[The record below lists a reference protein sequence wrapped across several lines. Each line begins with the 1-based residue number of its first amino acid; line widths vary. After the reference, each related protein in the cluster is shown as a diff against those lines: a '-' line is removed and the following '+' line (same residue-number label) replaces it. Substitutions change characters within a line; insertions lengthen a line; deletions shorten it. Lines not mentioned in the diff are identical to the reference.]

1 MEFKDYYKTLGVT
14 KTSTQ
19 DEIKK
24 AYRKLAQKYH
34 PDKNPGNKA
43 AEDKFKEISEAY
55 DVLSDNDKKRKYD
68 TLGSS
73 WNNFSQSGGANS
85 DFNWS
90 DWFNNSSSQYNS
102 QNNKKQTMNDYFN
115 AGGGVSDFFEKI
127 FGNTYKQQGGNYN
140 NSNNNSNFNNKN
152 NARESKNQIKGED
165 FNTEVEI
172 TWKEVFEGCTRRIKV
187 NGQTIEIK
195 IKPGINHGQELKI
208 SGKGYNSKLGGN
220 PGDLII
226 IVKIKQDEIFSRIN
240 DDLYQNIEVDLYT
253 AILGGEIKVN
263 TFAGTIKINI
273 PAESQLGKTLK
284 LNKLGFTNY
293 NNSEIKGNLY
303 IVVKNIILPTN
314 LTPREKELFNEL
326 RKIRTQM

>member
-14 KTSTQ
+14 KTSSP

-34 PDKNPGNKA
+34 PDKNPGNKS

-55 DVLSDNDKKRKYD
+55 DVLSDADKKRKYD

-85 DFNWS
+85 DFNWA
-90 DWFNNSSSQYNS
+90 DWFNNSGNQNSS

-115 AGGGVSDFFEKI
+115 SGGGVSDFFEKI

-140 NSNNNSNFNNKN
+140 NSNSTR
-152 NARESKNQIKGED
+152 NANREKNQIKGED
-165 FNTEVEI
+165 YNTEVEI
-172 TWKEVFEGCTRRIKV
+172 TWKEVFDGCSRRIKV
-187 NGQTIEIK
+187 KGQTIEIK
-195 IKPGINHGQELKI
+195 IKPGITHGQELKI
-208 SGKGYNSKLGGN
+208 SGKGYSSKVGGN

-226 IVKIKQDEIFSRIN
+226 NVKIKQDENISRIN
-240 DDLYQNIEVDLYT
+240 DDLYQNIEIDLYT
-253 AILGGEIKVN
+253 AVLGGEVKVN

-273 PAESQLGKTLK
+273 PSESQLGKTLK

-293 NNSEIKGNLY
+293 NNPEIKGNLY

-326 RKIRTQM
+326 RKIRTQI